1 MLSFDHFDRDPL
13 ISDLAETKGSLPRY
27 RSLAALSRPPPSQ
40 PSTRRGVRKPQLGPM
55 AHRDAPIAHRAAGFR
70 FGDRGAALELARL
83 GADIVVA
90 ELDRAHRG

>member
-1 MLSFDHFDRDPL
+1 
-13 ISDLAETKGSLPRY
+13 
-27 RSLAALSRPPPSQ
+27 
-40 PSTRRGVRKPQLGPM
+40 M